1 MSRALFSAA
10 KKNQQAR
17 DAAAQRRSRKK
28 PAAPP
33 KPRVSPAERA
43 ALREQRE
50 IERRRAP
57 EAVAMAAAD
66 WPSIPKRKRNSGP
79 VFPEVLPG
87 SAFVK
92 RDGTA
97 RQWLQLEIS
106 WVQRSNAIY
115 WVVVPNCFYPW
126 CKTSADKAEAIAA
139 EKWTARLNTSRNS
152 ALPVDRQPVVLDG
165 WSLDTSEAEEDA
177 RRAIST
183 LPPHVAGL
191 PIYVPR
197 SSRVRAINARA
208 ALNALPGPRQYPPPE
223 LAQHVANT
231 RLLARR
237 QRERAASSVPEICVQ
252 SAPPQSVAHSTDPRS
267 WPAPTRR
274 PMEVPEYI
282 LTMAA
287 REILQA
293 FEELQATGPSA
304 GLHRNANP
312 DLLLR
317 NGSDGLS

>member
-1 MSRALFSAA
+1 M
-10 KKNQQAR
+10 
-17 DAAAQRRSRKK
+17 
-28 PAAPP
+28 
-33 KPRVSPAERA
+33 SPAERA
-43 ALREQRE
+43 ALCEQRE

-66 WPSIPKRKRNSGP
+66 WPSVPKRKRNSGP

-92 RDGTA
+92 RDGEV

-115 WVVVPNCFYPW
+115 WAVVPNCFYPW

-139 EKWTARLNTSRNS
+139 QKWTARLNTSRNS

-165 WSLDTSEAEEDA
+165 WSLDASEAEEDA

-191 PIYVPR
+191 PIHVPGFP
-197 SSRVRAINARA
+197 RARAVIARA
-208 ALNALPGPRQYPPPE
+208 ALNALPGAQQHPPPE
-223 LAQHVANT
+223 LAEHVAYT

-237 QRERAASSVPEICVQ
+237 QRERAAGSAPETCIQ
-252 SAPPQSVAHSTDPRS
+252 PAPPQSVELPATPEP
-267 WPAPTRR
+267 WPAPVKVLDRE
-274 PMEVPEYI
+274 PHPF

-287 REILQA
+287 SEILKA

-304 GLHRNANP
+304 G
-312 DLLLR
+312 
-317 NGSDGLS
+317 